1 MVDHAFHYSSGE
13 GAPLPET
20 IGRFRVLGKAGGSQ
34 ASVFRASDPVSGM
47 DVALKALG
55 NRYDSYAHSL
65 FAALIGD
72 VDMEEIRREAELL
85 AVLRHPNIVSVI
97 DVGEDASLGPY
108 LVMEW
113 VPGGDLRIRLNG
125 ADNRQLPIQ
134 EALRI
139 ARDVLAGLTAAHEA
153 GVVHRD
159 VKPDN
164 ILLSNDGT
172 AKLADFGIAGD
183 GAIAALQPG
192 RGTRG
197 YMAPEQEDDL
207 RSDSADHAVDIYAVG
222 VVLFEMLAGRL
233 PDEGEDIRL
242 ARSGVTEAIAAVV
255 ERATQPDPTSRF
267 PSAAEMAAALSDV
280 G

>member
-1 MVDHAFHYSSGE
+1 MGPRGRSQDT
-13 GAPLPET
+13 PERGQI
-20 IGRFRVLGKAGGSQ
+20 IG
-34 ASVFRASDPVSGM
+34 
-47 DVALKALG
+47 
-55 NRYDSYAHSL
+55 
-65 FAALIGD
+65 
-72 VDMEEIRREAELL
+72 
-85 AVLRHPNIVSVI
+85 
-97 DVGEDASLGPY
+97 
-108 LVMEW
+108 
-113 VPGGDLRIRLNG
+113 
-125 ADNRQLPIQ
+125 QLPIQ

-207 RSDSADHAVDIYAVG
+207 RSDSVDHAVDIYAVG
-222 VVLFEMLAGRL
+222 VVLFEMLVGRL
-233 PDEGEDIRL
+233 PTEIEDVRS
-242 ARSGVTEAIAAVV
+242 ARSEVTEAIAAVV
-255 ERATQPDPTSRF
+255 ARATQPDPVKRF
-267 PSAAEMAAALSDV
+267 ASAAEMAAALSDA